1 MYVRSTGWVPLF
13 SPFPVFPTTTPFGV
27 AMETVVVSSSWTCL
41 FSGTSCIGF
50 VFAGAGRGG
59 WVVSSRRKVSGGPC
73 QTHAMMGGWGRT
85 LGRWRGEMDWTF
97 PIFGPV
103 FPLASL
109 PIFCFIFGRALFLF
123 FFSFCLRGW
132 RRFSFLPVSFSFVV
146 HLVFSFWPRI
156 SRLLFMLDAR
166 EPPVLPG

>member
-27 AMETVVVSSSWTCL
+27 AMETVVVSSPWTCL

-123 FFSFCLRGW
+123 FSFCLRGW